1 MTSEW
6 ARVFLNFKFSQKK
19 KRTAYFVTYMC
30 WIEKFLMEI
39 FSLFKKSLNDFLNEK
54 LLKTSGNNAKV
65 AGKGNFWMSYFKS
78 VGICIKMK
86 IIKKSSIV
94 CEYMYKQS
102 YYSKT
107 IIFILGGHIRPI
119 LFVLLFKQNI
129 RNSLNYITVNS
140 YQIIS

>member
-1 MTSEW
+1 
-6 ARVFLNFKFSQKK
+6 
-19 KRTAYFVTYMC
+19 MC

>member
-1 MTSEW
+1 
-6 ARVFLNFKFSQKK
+6 
-19 KRTAYFVTYMC
+19 
-30 WIEKFLMEI
+30 MEI

-65 AGKGNFWMSYFKS
+65 ARKGNFWMSYFKS

-86 IIKKSSIV
+86 IIKKSLIV

-107 IIFILGGHIRPI
+107 IIFI
-119 LFVLLFKQNI
+119 
-129 RNSLNYITVNS
+129 
-140 YQIIS
+140 